1 MKSKR
6 KKDMTPEFEPSR
18 LLCVQYTTEEEWKN
32 SSRKNEESGPK
43 QKQYSV
49 VNVSGGKVKSNATK
63 NNIA

>member
-1 MKSKR
+1 
-6 KKDMTPEFEPSR
+6 MTPEVEPSR
-18 LLCVQYTTEEEWKN
+18 LVCVKYTTEEEWKN

-49 VNVSGGKVKSNATK
+49 VNVSGGKVKPDATK

>member
-1 MKSKR
+1 
-6 KKDMTPEFEPSR
+6 MTPEVEPSR
-18 LLCVQYTTEEEWKN
+18 LVGAQYTTEEEWKN

-49 VNVSGGKVKSNATK
+49 VDVSGGKVKSDATK

>member
-1 MKSKR
+1 MNSKR
-6 KKDMTPEFEPSR
+6 KKDMTPEVEPSR
-18 LLCVQYTTEEEWKN
+18 LVCVKYTTEEEWKN

-49 VNVSGGKVKSNATK
+49 VNVSGGKVKPDATK